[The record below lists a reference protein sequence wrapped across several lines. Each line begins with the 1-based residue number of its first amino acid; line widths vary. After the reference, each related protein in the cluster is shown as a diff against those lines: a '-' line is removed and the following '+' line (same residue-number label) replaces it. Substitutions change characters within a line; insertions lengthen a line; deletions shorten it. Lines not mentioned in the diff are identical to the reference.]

1 MKNVS
6 KVALFLLL
14 GFALASCG
22 YNFPGMATALPG
34 GGTRIALEPFANAT
48 REPGLV
54 TGIHEAFSL
63 ELAQRGNFEQTTPG
77 RADVVL
83 SGVVQSI
90 DVRPV
95 GFSRSDEALQY
106 ETIVR
111 ISARLTNPKTGKV
124 VWRVDGL
131 QESDSYGA
139 VATTVIAQ
147 SSEFQESSTLNE
159 GDLLRLSD
167 VQVAESQKGNA
178 LEKVSENLAREL
190 YNAMVDNF

>member
-1 MKNVS
+1 MRLDLTRSVFVWLGS
-6 KVALFLLL
+6 LLT
-14 GFALASCG
+14 SCG
-22 YNFPGMATALPG
+22 YNFPGVATALPG
-34 GGTRIALEPFANAT
+34 GGTRIAVEPFVNAT

-54 TGIHEAFSL
+54 TGIQEAFSL
-63 ELAQRGNFEQTTPG
+63 ELAKRGSFEQTAAG

-83 SGVVQSI
+83 SGVVVSV

-111 ISARLTNPKTGKV
+111 INARLTDPKTGRV

-131 QESDSYGA
+131 QQSDSYGG
-139 VATTVIAQ
+139 VASTVIAQ
-147 SSEFQESSTLNE
+147 SSDFQENSTLNE

-167 VQVAESQKGNA
+167 VQVAESQKGSA
-178 LEKVSENLAREL
+178 LQKVTENLAREL
-190 YNAMVDNF
+190 YNAMVDDF

>member
-1 MKNVS
+1 MRLELS
-6 KVALFLLL
+6 RGVALWLALL
-14 GFALASCG
+14 LASCG
-22 YNFPGMATALPG
+22 YNFPGVATALPG
-34 GGTRIALEPFANAT
+34 GGTRIAVEPFANAT

-54 TGIHEAFSL
+54 TGIQEAFSL
-63 ELAQRGNFEQTTPG
+63 ELAKRGSFEQTEAG

-83 SGVVQSI
+83 SGVVVSV

-95 GFSRSDEALQY
+95 GFSGSDEALQY

-111 ISARLTNPKTGKV
+111 INARLTDPKTGRV

-131 QESDSYGA
+131 QQSDSYGG
-139 VATTVIAQ
+139 VASTVIAQ
-147 SSEFQESSTLNE
+147 SSDFQENSTLNE

-178 LEKVSENLAREL
+178 LQKVTENLAREL
-190 YNAMVDNF
+190 YNAMVDDF